1 MLQVVEE
8 IHYDYTKQMMAVVRR
23 QMDTDTGVRD
33 NVTVI
38 FDYKNVRMPEQWAGA
53 IDHTFF
59 YLFQNPSR
67 VFPIIVC

>member
-38 FDYKNVRMPEQWAGA
+38 FDYKNVRMPVQWAGA
-53 IDHTFF
+53 IDQTF
-59 YLFQNPSR
+59 YHLFQNPSR
-67 VFPIIVC
+67 VFQIIVC